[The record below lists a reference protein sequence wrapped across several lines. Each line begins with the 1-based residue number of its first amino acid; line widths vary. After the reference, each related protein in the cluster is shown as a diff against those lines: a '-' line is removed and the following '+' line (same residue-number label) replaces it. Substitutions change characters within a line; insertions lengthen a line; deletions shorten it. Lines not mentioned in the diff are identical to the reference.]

1 MIGFSIM
8 LFQCLSLRSYLIII
22 FSLMNIKIR
31 CEFIFTSFILL
42 SWWAQVALIV
52 HCIINLRSHFLLN
65 SSGMLGV
72 EGMLLDTVIM
82 EDWVVS
88 RGGIHLGHVFVLFIF
103 FAVVSGVG
111 LNKEYRLDFKIHL
124 HLLEWMR
131 MVCAFFS
138 KLFFIFN

>member
-1 MIGFSIM
+1 
-8 LFQCLSLRSYLIII
+8 
-22 FSLMNIKIR
+22 
-31 CEFIFTSFILL
+31 
-42 SWWAQVALIV
+42 
-52 HCIINLRSHFLLN
+52 
-65 SSGMLGV
+65 MLGI
-72 EGMLLDTVIM
+72 EGMLLDSVIM

-88 RGGIHLGHVFVLFIF
+88 WGRIHLGHVFVLFIF
-103 FAVVSGVG
+103 FSVVSGVG